1 MAKKK
6 EATTP
11 YNDELQNGVSLDA
24 AKAEFHKAL
33 LYAQKIAQRNISDP
47 ASSQQRR
54 GSSFSTYTKENI
66 LSWLKN
72 PSTNAK
78 NLRNASMYL
87 YNASPLYRR
96 LINYQ
101 ANMWLWDY
109 VLYPLGYDESKIK
122 TNNLQKQYLAAA
134 KKCEVWNLKNELGKA
149 AVSAIREGI
158 FFGVS
163 WESGDSFFIQKINA
177 DYCDVE
183 AIADGTY
190 LYTVDMSQIKEE
202 ELGFYPPEFTKMWNA
217 YKTDGVKKQF
227 VPEEISWCLPF
238 CTADGD
244 DDAYSYILYV
254 DIGAV
259 MQYASYLN
267 AAFFAVLAVLTVL
280 VCLFGWKLGGY
291 VEKAHES
298 QKWFFQNV
306 SHELKTPMMAVQGC
320 AEGINTGVLEPVE
333 ASRVIIEENEQMSNL
348 IEELLALSRLEAGQF
363 KSDFHSTDVREL
375 LYDCLRGTE
384 HLAQQRNLRIT
395 PIFDD
400 DPVTVSCDE
409 IHLRRA
415 FTNIITNALRY
426 AKEKI
431 IIECRQEKGKAVI
444 RIRDDGEGIAP
455 ELLPH
460 IFDRFFSTRKGG
472 AGVGLALTKEIVSLH
487 RGTVR
492 ASNDSGAVFEIIPPI
507 G

>member
-1 MAKKK
+1 MKNIRRKITVSVLGTMLFVFAVLLATVNIFIPEYLTA
-6 EATTP
+6 EARKAILLE
-11 YNDELQNGVSLDA
+11 DERKDPVPLTEITDEGEEHFLASSVRYLEVEEGLTESEHLS
-24 AKAEFHKAL
+24 KAEYQLRKYCREEKPAADEFHTLKTGGN
-33 LYAQKIAQRNISDP
+33 RFVFRIS
-47 ASSQQRR
+47 Q
-54 GSSFSTYTKENI
+54 
-66 LSWLKN
+66 
-72 PSTNAK
+72 
-78 NLRNASMYL
+78 
-87 YNASPLYRR
+87 
-96 LINYQ
+96 
-101 ANMWLWDY
+101 
-109 VLYPLGYDESKIK
+109 
-122 TNNLQKQYLAAA
+122 
-134 KKCEVWNLKNELGKA
+134 
-149 AVSAIREGI
+149 
-158 FFGVS
+158 
-163 WESGDSFFIQKINA
+163 
-177 DYCDVE
+177 VE
-183 AIADGTY
+183 ADEY
-190 LYTVDMSQIKEE
+190 E
-202 ELGFYPPEFTKMWNA
+202 
-217 YKTDGVKKQF
+217 
-227 VPEEISWCLPF
+227 
-238 CTADGD
+238 
-244 DDAYSYILYV
+244 DAYSYILYV
-254 DIGAV
+254 DVGAV
-259 MQYASYLN
+259 MQYSAYLN
-267 AAFFAVLAVLTVL
+267 AVFFAVLAVLSVL

-291 VEKAHES
+291 VERAHES

-333 ASRVIIEENEQMSNL
+333 ASRVILEENEQMSNL

-426 AKEKI
+426 AKEEI

-492 ASNDSGAVFEIIPPI
+492 ASNDGGAVFEIILPI

>member
-1 MAKKK
+1 MKNIRRKITVSVLGTMLFVFASMLATVNIFIPEYLTS
-6 EATTP
+6 EAQKAILLE
-11 YNDELQNGVSLDA
+11 DERKDPIPLAETMDDGEEHFLTSSVRYLEVEDGLTESEHLS
-24 AKAEFHKAL
+24 KAEYQLRKYCREEKPAADEFHTLKTGGS
-33 LYAQKIAQRNISDP
+33 RFVFRIS
-47 ASSQQRR
+47 Q
-54 GSSFSTYTKENI
+54 
-66 LSWLKN
+66 
-72 PSTNAK
+72 
-78 NLRNASMYL
+78 
-87 YNASPLYRR
+87 
-96 LINYQ
+96 
-101 ANMWLWDY
+101 
-109 VLYPLGYDESKIK
+109 
-122 TNNLQKQYLAAA
+122 
-134 KKCEVWNLKNELGKA
+134 
-149 AVSAIREGI
+149 
-158 FFGVS
+158 
-163 WESGDSFFIQKINA
+163 
-177 DYCDVE
+177 VE
-183 AIADGTY
+183 ADEY
-190 LYTVDMSQIKEE
+190 E
-202 ELGFYPPEFTKMWNA
+202 
-217 YKTDGVKKQF
+217 
-227 VPEEISWCLPF
+227 
-238 CTADGD
+238 
-244 DDAYSYILYV
+244 DAYSYILYV
-254 DIGAV
+254 DVGAV
-259 MQYASYLN
+259 MQYSAYLN
-267 AAFFAVLAVLTVL
+267 AVFFAVLAVLSVL

-333 ASRVIIEENEQMSNL
+333 ASRVILEENEQMSVL

-426 AKEKI
+426 AKEDI

-492 ASNDSGAVFEIIPPI
+492 ASNDGGAVFEIILPI